1 MQQDKYDRWVE
12 KKSIA
17 IADSLGL
24 PGQKAYS
31 VLPTDKPSM
40 LMIACHCMAAHAVLL
55 LLG

>member
-1 MQQDKYDRWVE
+1 MTDGMR
-12 KKSIA
+12 KSIA

-31 VLPTDKPSM
+31 VQPTDNPSM
-40 LMIACHCMAAHAVLL
+40 LMIASDCMAAHAVLL